1 MTAQQRTNQY
11 EALFLISQGVA
22 ADYQGVIDHLNEIF
36 RRAHAEVV
44 SMKKWDERRL
54 AYEIDKQKRGIYILA
69 YITAPSAAI
78 DHIHRDVN
86 LSEKILRC
94 MIIRADHL
102 TVDEMKAADARQ
114 VMEDEARLRGGSRE
128 EFVEEVPEL
137 DEV

>member
-1 MTAQQRTNQY
+1 MPQQRTNQY

-22 ADYQGVIDHLNEIF
+22 AEFQGVIDHINEIF
-36 RRAHAEVV
+36 RRGHAEVV

-54 AYEIDKQKRGIYILA
+54 AYEIDKQKRGVYILA
-69 YITAPSAAI
+69 YFTAPAASI

-86 LSEKILRC
+86 LSEKIMRC

-102 TVDEMKAADARQ
+102 TVEEMQAADARQ
-114 VMEDEARLRGGSRE
+114 VMEDEARLRGGARE
-128 EFVEEVPEL
+128 DFVEEIPEL